1 MATKAT
7 KAACT
12 IVSHMDTIG
21 RIDFDP
27 VAVKAAY
34 TKATKELLEKA
45 LAARGWTVAE
55 GSEAEGF
62 IFKKSGMDPIGGF
75 YINPAKVKAKAKA
88 KAPAQQLADMGLTPS
103 QLKKIAAILKE

>member
-1 MATKAT
+1 MTKKAT

-12 IVSHMDTIG
+12 IVSHLDTIG

-27 VAVKAAY
+27 VAVKAAFA
-34 TKATKELLEKA
+34 KMVRELTESA

-55 GSEAEGF
+55 GSEAIGYA
-62 IFKKSGMDPIGGF
+62 IKHKGMAPIGGF
-75 YINPAKVKAKAKA
+75 YINPAKVKAKA

-103 QLKKIAAILKE
+103 QLKAITAILKG